1 MESGGGLLLL
11 GVEVDRAEDVDDQ
24 AESRGIHVA
33 DGADADDI
41 DKVNVEADAHDH
53 GQNHCDGSSLVI
65 DALPEEAQQ
74 NRNRYNGAKGVGA
87 DLEGRCDVGNDNCDQ
102 GDQRC
107 TAGNDD
113 TADTEQGLVAQA
125 GLHGTDNVIGDG
137 GGEQQEEGVAGGDEQ
152 GENDRDDHAAQADG
166 HIGGDQAGNEQ
177 GAVGHIGEDLVDPPG
192 AE

>member
-11 GVEVDRAEDVDDQ
+11 GIEVDRAEDVDDQ

-113 TADTEQGLVAQA
+113 TADTEQGLVAP
-125 GLHGTDNVIGDG
+125 GFMGRITSSVM
-137 GGEQQEEGVAGGDEQ
+137 EEVSSRRKELPVVMSRERTTAMTMPRRPTG
-152 GENDRDDHAAQADG
+152 
-166 HIGGDQAGNEQ
+166 I
-177 GAVGHIGEDLVDPPG
+177 
-192 AE
+192 